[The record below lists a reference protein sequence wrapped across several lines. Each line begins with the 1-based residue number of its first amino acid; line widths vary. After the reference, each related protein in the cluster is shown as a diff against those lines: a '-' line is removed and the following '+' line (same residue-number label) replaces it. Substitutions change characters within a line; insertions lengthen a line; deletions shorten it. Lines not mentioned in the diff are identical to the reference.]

1 MNISQLARSQRMMY
15 QFISRATNGSDLS
28 QLSSLLPS
36 GGKNDSTTAL
46 LQSMGFS
53 DAQGQTVREM
63 ARYQLRVQEDRK
75 SVEAQKPDA
84 EPWTAAAAAKQFTA
98 RQQYA
103 PISEKATEVMQK
115 LALADAKSSAQGKA
129 ADRTERARVIREQLK
144 DVDPAKRA
152 AAFNTMN
159 KVWESET
166 ERIGTFIREQDS
178 KWGGWGDR
186 FDPSLLDGYRAGV
199 NVWV

>member
-63 ARYQLRVQEDRK
+63 ARYQLRGQERWL
-75 SVEAQKPDA
+75 VEVLPGVCPMCGVTTEQGQKPFWIPDA
-84 EPWTAAAAAKQFTA
+84 RIAVQF
-98 RQQYA
+98 
-103 PISEKATEVMQK
+103 I
-115 LALADAKSSAQGKA
+115 
-129 ADRTERARVIREQLK
+129 
-144 DVDPAKRA
+144 
-152 AAFNTMN
+152 F
-159 KVWESET
+159 
-166 ERIGTFIREQDS
+166 
-178 KWGGWGDR
+178 
-186 FDPSLLDGYRAGV
+186 
-199 NVWV
+199 